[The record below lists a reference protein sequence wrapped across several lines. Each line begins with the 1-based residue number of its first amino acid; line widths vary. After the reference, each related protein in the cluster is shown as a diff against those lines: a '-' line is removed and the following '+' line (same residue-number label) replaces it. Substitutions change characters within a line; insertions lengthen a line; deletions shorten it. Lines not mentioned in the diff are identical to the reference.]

1 MSDTQ
6 HNELQRSLKNRH
18 IQMIA
23 LGGAIGTGLF
33 YGSAHSIGLAGP
45 SIILAYLIAGT
56 IIFWIMR
63 MMGEM
68 STEEP
73 VAGAFSA
80 FAYKYW
86 GDFPGFLSGW
96 NYWFLYIFVSMA
108 ELSVVGIYINYWLPA
123 FPQWLTALI
132 ILVSITAVNLVNV
145 KMFGE
150 TEFWFALIKVVAV
163 IGMIVL
169 GTVLIFSGLGGEATG
184 FSNLWEHGGFFP
196 NGLHGMMLS
205 LVVIMFSFGGTEL
218 IGVTAGEADDP
229 KKSIPKAINQVLYR
243 IMLFYIGSLT
253 VMMIIYPWN
262 KVGLDG
268 SPFVLIFSKLG
279 IDSAATILNIVVLT
293 AAISVYNSG
302 IYSNARMLYSLAS
315 QGNAPKVFTRLSKN
329 HVPYMA
335 TLFSSLCTLMIVVLN
350 YLFPGEMFMYIM
362 SIATI
367 GAAITW
373 GMIIL
378 VHLRFRKAH
387 AHRASEISFK
397 SPFYPIAN
405 YICLA
410 FLVVVVCLM
419 TQLANTRTAVYV
431 LPAWLAA
438 LYIGY
443 RFKKSREQKTEVVE
457 KPTDPS

>member
-1 MSDTQ
+1 MSEHHD
-6 HNELQRSLKNRH
+6 NDLQRSLKNRH

-33 YGSAHSIGLAGP
+33 YGSAVSIGLAGP
-45 SIILAYLIAGT
+45 AIILSYLIAGF
-56 IIFWIMR
+56 IIYMIMR

-86 GDFPGFLSGW
+86 GEFPGFLSGW

-108 ELSVVGIYINYWLPA
+108 ELSVVGIYINYWLPN

-132 ILVSITAVNLVNV
+132 ILVSITAINMVNV

-163 IGMIVL
+163 IGMILL
-169 GTVLIFSGLGGEATG
+169 GIVLIFSGLGGPATG
-184 FSNLWEHGGFFP
+184 FSNLWEHGGFLP
-196 NGLHGMMLS
+196 NGVKGMLLS

-229 KKSIPKAINQVLYR
+229 KKSIPLAIRQVLRR
-243 IMLFYIGSLT
+243 ILIFYIGSLT

-268 SPFVLIFSKLG
+268 SPFVMIFSKLG
-279 IDSAATILNIVVLT
+279 ISSAATILNVVVLT

-302 IYSNARMLYSLAS
+302 IYSNARMLYSLAR

-329 HVPYMA
+329 HVPYLA

-362 SIATI
+362 SIATT
-367 GAAITW
+367 GAVITW

-387 AHRASEISFK
+387 AHREGEITFK
-397 SPFYPIAN
+397 SPFYPVAN
-405 YICLA
+405 YVCLA
-410 FLVVVVCLM
+410 FLAMVLCLM
-419 TQLANTRTAVYV
+419 TQLDSTRTAVYV
-431 LPAWLAA
+431 FPVWLIV
-438 LYIGY
+438 LFIGY
-443 RFKKSREQKTEVVE
+443 KLKVLREKKNGAEST
-457 KPTDPS
+457 PGA